1 MAITIKN
8 IKVIN
13 TAPEGIN
20 LQVIKVETSEPG
32 LYGLGCSTF
41 AYRYSAV
48 EVLIEKYIKPLV
60 VGLDVS
66 NIQQIWD
73 LMFFNSYW
81 RGGAISNCAISG
93 VDMALWDIKGKIAN
107 LPLYS
112 LLGGKVRS
120 GVPVYRHANGTNME
134 ELFEN
139 IEKYKSFGV
148 KTIRCQLNGYGGEFG
163 NHLSCSPKGSPK
175 GVYLNS
181 KEYIYK
187 TLDMFDKVRA
197 KFGNT
202 ISLVHDVH
210 ERLEPQE
217 AVMLA
222 KSLEQ
227 FDLKFLEDAIPLEQ
241 LDWFKRLRTQT
252 SIPLAEGELF
262 NGVNDWK
269 YLISNHLIDFLRVH
283 ISQIGG
289 ITPAIKLKNFA
300 EIYGVKIAWHGP
312 GDLSPVGHAVNVH
325 IDLCSNNLGIQEW
338 SGIEPPNSV
347 IQKLSGPRGAL
358 LNVFHGLPK
367 YDDGY
372 VYSND
377 KPGIGVDIDES
388 EAKKYPCKSDITEWT
403 QTRRFDGTIQTP

>member
-8 IKVIN
+8 IKIIN

-20 LQVIKVETSEPG
+20 LQVIKIETSEDG

-41 AYRYSAV
+41 AYRYKVV
-48 EVLIEKYIKPLV
+48 EMLIEKYIKPLII
-60 VGLDVS
+60 GLDVS
-66 NIQQIWD
+66 DIQQIWN

-81 RGGAISNCAISG
+81 RGGPISNCAIAG
-93 VDMALWDIKGKIAN
+93 IDMALWDIKGKIAN

-112 LLGGKVRS
+112 MLGGKVRN
-120 GVPVYRHANGTNME
+120 GVPVYRHADGNNIE

-139 IEKYKSFGV
+139 IEKYSSLGV
-148 KTIRCQLNGYGGEFG
+148 KTIRCQLNGYGGKYG
-163 NHLSCSPKGSPK
+163 SPLNMSPSNSPK
-175 GVYLNS
+175 GVYLDS
-181 KEYIYK
+181 KDYIRK
-187 TLDMFDKVRA
+187 TLNMFDKVRS

-217 AVMLA
+217 AVIFA
-222 KSLEQ
+222 KELEKYN
-227 FDLKFLEDAIPLEQ
+227 LTFLEDAIPLEQ
-241 LDWFKRLRTQT
+241 LDWFKRLRNQS

-262 NGVNDWK
+262 NGEKDWK

-312 GDLSPVGHAVNVH
+312 GDLSPVGHAVNIH

-338 SGIEPPNSV
+338 SGIEPPNSI
-347 IQKLSGPRGAL
+347 IQNLSGPRGAL
-358 LNVFHGLPK
+358 LNVFHGLPNYK
-367 YDDGY
+367 NGY
-372 VYSND
+372 VYLNN
-377 KPGIGVDIDES
+377 KPGIGVD
-388 EAKKYPCKSDITEWT
+388 
-403 QTRRFDGTIQTP
+403 